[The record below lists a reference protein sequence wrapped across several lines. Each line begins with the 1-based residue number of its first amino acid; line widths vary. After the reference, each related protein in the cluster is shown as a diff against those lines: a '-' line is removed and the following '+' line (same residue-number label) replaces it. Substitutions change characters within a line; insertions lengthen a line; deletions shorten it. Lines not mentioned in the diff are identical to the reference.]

1 MAQIIV
7 RDIEQD
13 VKERLQKRAAR
24 HGRSM
29 EAEVRDILRD
39 AVKGDPVPKYGLGTQ
54 IAKRFKGIGLRPGEE
69 IQELRGFTIRDP
81 FEE

>member
-7 RDIEQD
+7 RRIEKD
-13 VKERLQKRAAR
+13 VKERLQKRAAQ

-29 EAEVRDILRD
+29 EAEVRDILRNV
-39 AVKGDPVPKYGLGTQ
+39 VKGDLVPKYGLGTE

-69 IQELRGFTIRDP
+69 IKELRGFTIRNP